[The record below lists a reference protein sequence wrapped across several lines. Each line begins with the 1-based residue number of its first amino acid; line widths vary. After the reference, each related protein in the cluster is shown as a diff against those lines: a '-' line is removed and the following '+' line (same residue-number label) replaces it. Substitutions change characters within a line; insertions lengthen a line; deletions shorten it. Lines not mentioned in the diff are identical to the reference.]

1 MLLDI
6 GLEFKMGIQYN
17 ASIKTTGLVFCMDAA
32 SKAYGET
39 AQDMTGSHTTT
50 LVNDA
55 TFNSADFGSIEFDG
69 TDDYITTS
77 LNGAELSGT
86 EFTIDLWINPDV
98 NNGAYGL
105 FSVNTGDGLEFRMN
119 SVKYRFLTGGSN
131 YEDTGATAAFTGTWS
146 NLIAVKK
153 TNSIE
158 IYYNGELSNTKSVS
172 NTNPSYGT
180 GDVII
185 AGRAS
190 AGSPSGT
197 YWNGKISVVRV
208 YDKALSSVEIRTNY
222 DATKR
227 RYL

>member
-1 MLLDI
+1 VVMAI
-6 GLEFKMGIQYN
+6 TYN
-17 ASIKTTGLVFCMDAA
+17 SHIIRDNLIFCMDAA
-32 SKAYGET
+32 AVKGGSSAE
-39 AQDMTGSHTTT
+39 DIVGSHTTT

-55 TFNSADFGSIEFDG
+55 AFNIADSGSIEFDG
-69 TDDYITTS
+69 TDDYITTN

-98 NNGAYGL
+98 NNSAFGL

-131 YEDTGATAAFTGTWS
+131 FVDTGATAAYTGTWA

-153 TNSIE
+153 TDSIE

>member
-1 MLLDI
+1 
-6 GLEFKMGIQYN
+6 MGTHPVNAAYN

-32 SKAYGET
+32 SKTYGET
-39 AQDMTGSHTTT
+39 AQDMTASHTTT

-55 TFNSADFGSIEFDG
+55 AFNSADFGSIEFDG

-98 NNGAYGL
+98 NNAAYGL
-105 FSVNTGDGLEFRMN
+105 FSVNTGQGLEFRMN
-119 SVKYRFLTGGSN
+119 GIKYRFLTGGSN
-131 YEDTGATAAFTGTWS
+131 YEDTAATAAFTGTWS

-172 NTNPSYGT
+172 NTSPSYGT

-190 AGSPSGT
+190 AGSPSGA

-208 YDKALSSVEIRTNY
+208 YNQAMSAWEVSQNY
-222 DATKR
+222 NATAR
-227 RYL
+227 RYA

>member
-1 MLLDI
+1 MAVI
-6 GLEFKMGIQYN
+6 YN
-17 ASIKTTGLVFCMDAA
+17 SSIIRDNLIFCMDAA
-32 SKAYGET
+32 DINGGSSAE
-39 AQDMTGSHTTT
+39 DIVGSHITT

-55 TFNSADFGSIEFDG
+55 AFNSADFGSIEFDG
-69 TDDYITTS
+69 TDDYITTN

-98 NNGAYGL
+98 NNAAYGL

-119 SVKYRFLTGGSN
+119 GVKYRFLTGGSN
-131 YEDTGATAAFTGTWS
+131 FEDTAATAAFTGTWS

-153 TNSIE
+153 TDSIE

-190 AGSPSGT
+190 AGSPSGA

>member
-1 MLLDI
+1 M
-6 GLEFKMGIQYN
+6 GLTHSP
-17 ASIKTTGLVFCMDAA
+17 SIIKNNLIFCMDAA
-32 SKAYGET
+32 SKTYGES
-39 AQDMTGSHTTT
+39 AQDMTRINDTS

-55 TFNSADFGSIEFDG
+55 TFNSADSGSIEFDG
-69 TDDYITTS
+69 TDDYITTN
-77 LNGAELSGT
+77 LNGAELSST

-98 NNGAYGL
+98 NNAAYGL

-119 SVKYRFLTGGSN
+119 GIKYRFLTGGSN
-131 YEDTGATAAFTGTWS
+131 FEDTAATAAFTGTWS

-153 TNSIE
+153 TDSIE

-190 AGSPSGT
+190 AGSPSGA

-222 DATKR
+222 NATKR

>member
-1 MLLDI
+1 
-6 GLEFKMGIQYN
+6 MGTAYN
-17 ASIKTTGLVFCMDAA
+17 PSIKTTGLVFCMDAA
-32 SKAYGET
+32 SKTYGET
-39 AQDMTGSHTTT
+39 AQDMTASHTTT
-50 LVNDA
+50 FVNDA
-55 TFNSADFGSIEFDG
+55 AFNSADFGSIEFDG

-98 NNGAYGL
+98 NNAAYGL
-105 FSVNTGDGLEFRMN
+105 FSVNTGQGLEFRMN
-119 SVKYRFLTGGSN
+119 GIKYRFLTGGSN
-131 YEDTGATAAFTGTWS
+131 YQDTATTAAFTGTWS

-172 NTNPSYGT
+172 NTSPSYGT

-190 AGSPSGT
+190 AGSPSGA

-208 YDKALSSVEIRTNY
+208 YNQAMSAWEVSQNY
-222 DATKR
+222 EATKR
-227 RYL
+227 RYE

>member
-1 MLLDI
+1 
-6 GLEFKMGIQYN
+6 MGIN
-17 ASIKTTGLVFCMDAA
+17 AGPDIIEDGLIACLDAA
-32 SKAYGET
+32 SKTYGES
-39 AQDMTGSHTTT
+39 AQDITGYHITT

-55 TFNSADFGSIEFDG
+55 AFNSADFGSIEFDG
-69 TDDYITTS
+69 TDDYITTN

-98 NNGAYGL
+98 NNAAYGL

-119 SVKYRFLTGGSN
+119 GIKYRFLTGGSN
-131 YEDTGATAAFTGTWS
+131 FEDTAATAAFTGTWS

-153 TNSIE
+153 TDSIE

-190 AGSPSGT
+190 AGSPSGA

>member
-1 MLLDI
+1 MAVI
-6 GLEFKMGIQYN
+6 YN
-17 ASIKTTGLVFCMDAA
+17 SSIIRDNLIFCMDAA
-32 SKAYGET
+32 DINGGSSAE
-39 AQDMTGSHTTT
+39 DIVGSHTTT

-55 TFNSADFGSIEFDG
+55 AFNSADSGSIEFDG

-77 LNGAELSGT
+77 LNGAELSST

-98 NNGAYGL
+98 NNAAYGL
-105 FSVNTGDGLEFRMN
+105 FSVNTGQGLEFRMN
-119 SVKYRFLTGGSN
+119 GIKYRFITGGSN
-131 YEDTGATAAFTGTWS
+131 FEDTAATAAFTGTWS

-153 TNSIE
+153 TDSIE

-190 AGSPSGT
+190 AGSPSGA

>member
-1 MLLDI
+1 
-6 GLEFKMGIQYN
+6 MGTHPVNAAYN

-32 SKAYGET
+32 SKTYGET
-39 AQDMTGSHTTT
+39 AQDMTASHTTT

-55 TFNSADFGSIEFDG
+55 AFNSADFGSIEFDG

-98 NNGAYGL
+98 NNAAYGL
-105 FSVNTGDGLEFRMN
+105 FSVNTGQGLEFRMN
-119 SVKYRFLTGGSN
+119 GIKYRFLTGGSN
-131 YEDTGATAAFTGTWS
+131 FEDTAATAAFTGTWS

-153 TNSIE
+153 TDSIE

-190 AGSPSGT
+190 AGSPSGA